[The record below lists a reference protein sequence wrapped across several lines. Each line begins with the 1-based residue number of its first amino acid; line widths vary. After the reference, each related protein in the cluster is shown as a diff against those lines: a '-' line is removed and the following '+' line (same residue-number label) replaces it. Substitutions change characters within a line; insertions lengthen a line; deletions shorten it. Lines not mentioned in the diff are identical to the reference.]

1 MKKIDNVLIYH
12 LDPNL
17 SNYYF
22 FLVENAAV
30 SIDHRKFNPDMII
43 YEIVS
48 DMQLY
53 NIGEIFFIGSVDYC
67 KKIKER
73 LEEYLDK
80 NFVLDKKEY
89 NTYIMSKKEFDDEI
103 FN

>member
-17 SNYYF
+17 SNYCF
-22 FLVENAAV
+22 FLVENAAI
-30 SIDHRKFNPDMII
+30 SIDHRKFNPDTVV

-53 NIGEIFFIGSVDYC
+53 NIGEIYFIGSVDYC

-73 LEEYLDK
+73 LEDFLSENFTLDK
-80 NFVLDKKEY
+80 EKY
-89 NTYIMSKKEFDDEI
+89 NVYIMSKKEFDDEI